1 MHSHLNFANFF
12 SSITFS
18 SGLVPQI
25 YDGLPANMKNAAAKA
40 AFDANVALVGAYSA
54 EYAKNQQVD
63 KGFYQAILSG
73 FENAITVYKSTLPA
87 DQQNTWQLLPT
98 LVRNVA
104 DLSRWLKDYKVTVE
118 YDRKD
123 LELAKANP
131 DTYDTWLFIS
141 MSTLG
146 GDLFN
151 LGGADNLTEGE
162 GLVRQALAEA
172 FRVLPNA
179 SESNIV
185 RAEIGGIYGLLVDV
199 LIKSEQWDKAHDE
212 MVKFVA
218 FAKDC
223 TDNDYLSPL
232 LDWNYYLKALRI
244 ASHFVPTDAFDDQFD
259 KAVALGKEAV
269 AMLPAMIDA
278 QPNFMPKGLLQLFE
292 LLGGRKD
299 LAESSWHPGRKH
311 EAPKVAAASA
321 VDKAADGTSTVPAQS

>member
-1 MHSHLNFANFF
+1 MYSDINFANFF
-12 SSITFS
+12 SSITFNA
-18 SGLVPQI
+18 GLVTQI
-25 YDGLPANMKNAAAKA
+25 YADLPTNLKNDRAKA
-40 AFDANVALVGAYSA
+40 SFDANVHLVKLYSDEFA
-54 EYAKNQQVD
+54 RTQKVD
-63 KGFYQAILSG
+63 EGFYLAILNG
-73 FENAITVYKSTLPA
+73 FVNAVTVFKSTLPT
-87 DQQNTWQLLPT
+87 DQQNSWQMLPT

-104 DLSRWLKDYKVTVE
+104 DLARWVKDYKVTVD
-118 YDRKD
+118 YDRYD
-123 LELAKANP
+123 LKLAKANP

-162 GLVRQALAEA
+162 GLVCQSLAEA

-179 SESNIV
+179 SESSIV
-185 RAEIGGIYGLLVDV
+185 RAEIGGIYGLLIDV
-199 LIKSEQWDKAHDE
+199 LMKSDQWDKAHDE

-218 FAKDC
+218 YAKDC

-232 LDWNYYLKALRI
+232 LDWNYYLKALQI

-299 LAESSWHPGRKH
+299 LAESSWQPGTKQ
-311 EAPKVAAASA
+311 EAPKVAPASGAEQTTDGAAP
-321 VDKAADGTSTVPAQS
+321 VPAQS